1 MTQEIESLRRCVGMF
16 DTAILKIRDEIK
28 GLEDKINA
36 LEVCRGEFRVKLHE
50 AEEEEYLEEQLQ
62 ADIAEREADENYYG
76 NYGMPMPSDNPEYIV
91 ASTSSR
97 AEETYVFESD
107 SNGDRISS
115 SEYGGIALRCGY
127 KNWTDKTLAVGTCFP
142 GKYYKLVRS
151 WDWFDDDY
159 PGSTALYKREEAPDE
174 LTYWDGD
181 ETDRIQC

>member
-36 LEVCRGEFRVKLHE
+36 LEVCRMEFQDKLTD
-50 AEEEEYLEEQLQ
+50 AEETEKLEVEFQIARRDMEDEEYY
-62 ADIAEREADENYYG
+62 RTCR
-76 NYGMPMPSDNPEYIV
+76 MPMPSDNPEYIV
-91 ASTSSR
+91 ASTSSKM
-97 AEETYVFESD
+97 EETYVFEAD
-107 SNGDRISS
+107 HDGQRISS
-115 SEYGGIALRCGY
+115 SEYGGIALRTGY

-159 PGSTALYKREEAPDE
+159 PGSTALYQRLEAPDE
-174 LTYWDGD
+174 LTHWDGD
-181 ETDRIQC
+181 ETDRIQY

>member
-1 MTQEIESLRRCVGMF
+1 MTQEIEALRRCVSMF
-16 DTAILKIRDEIK
+16 DTAILKCKQEIAVLQGKLESLEICRQEFQEKLGDEEKFQIAKRDM
-28 GLEDKINA
+28 EDD
-36 LEVCRGEFRVKLHE
+36 
-50 AEEEEYLEEQLQ
+50 EYY
-62 ADIAEREADENYYG
+62 RENGY
-76 NYGMPMPSDNPEYIV
+76 MPMPSENPEYIV

-115 SEYGGIALRCGY
+115 SEYGGIALRYGH
-127 KNWTDKTLAVGTCFP
+127 KNWTDKTLAVQKCFP

-151 WDWFDDDY
+151 WGWMDDEY

-181 ETDRIQC
+181 ETDRIQY